1 MQLKNEF
8 LVAAGAAQTWA
19 LLTDLERIAPC
30 MPGASLG
37 GREGADYLGNVKV
50 KVGPISAHFHGT
62 ARFVEQDDAAYRATI
77 QASGKDPKGQ
87 AHATALIQARL
98 EPESATST
106 RVFVDT
112 DLDITGRMAQF
123 GRGAIADVSNRLIKQ
138 FTENLSNEIQRESGV
153 PAQAGAAVPAA
164 QAPAPAS
171 DLNLL
176 AVIGP
181 TVAKQAAPVL
191 VGVLIGLLLGR
202 SLGRGRRSR

>member
-77 QASGKDPKGQ
+77 QASGKALCQTRSPVLSELRPHRTIHTAAIPNG
-87 AHATALIQARL
+87 TALTKPVPKLLRPNDFTNCGIH
-98 EPESATST
+98 SASE
-106 RVFVDT
+106 VE
-112 DLDITGRMAQF
+112 A
-123 GRGAIADVSNRLIKQ
+123 
-138 FTENLSNEIQRESGV
+138 
-153 PAQAGAAVPAA
+153 PAA
-164 QAPAPAS
+164 PA
-171 DLNLL
+171 
-176 AVIGP
+176 
-181 TVAKQAAPVL
+181 
-191 VGVLIGLLLGR
+191 
-202 SLGRGRRSR
+202 